1 MATQHTPSR
10 SGAHLSTAQIKQHL
24 AVMLAG
30 PAEAGAPLASADKDM
45 PAAGTP

>member
-30 PAEAGAPLASADKDM
+30 PAGSAPLASADKDM